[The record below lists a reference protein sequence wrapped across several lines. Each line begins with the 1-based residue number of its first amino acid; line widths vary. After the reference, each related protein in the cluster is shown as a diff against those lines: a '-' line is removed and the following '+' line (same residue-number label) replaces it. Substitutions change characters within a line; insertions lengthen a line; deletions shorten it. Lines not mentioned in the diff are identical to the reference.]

1 MDTSLDLGLDA
12 LEQRLR
18 AEVSGLACE
27 LRAEMSDQTW
37 RLTTVVVATQ
47 GVVVAAFAA
56 IGALLRFA

>member
-1 MDTSLDLGLDA
+1 MDTLIDLKLEA
-12 LEQRLR
+12 LEHRMR
-18 AEVSGLACE
+18 AEVSGLASE
-27 LRAEMSDQTW
+27 LRAEMRDQTW